1 MNEIIAVS
9 IVTLLAVM
17 SPGADFALVTRN
29 SYLYGRHLG
38 MCTAYGI
45 AMGVWVHISYSLI
58 GLTFLQQ
65 HLPSLIHLIQ
75 YIGAAYLIYIGYKTF
90 TQAPILFDENS
101 NQITRWQA
109 FRHGFL
115 TNSLNPKTTL
125 FVMSIYAQVM
135 TTTNNLHKLIG
146 YGIFISGSHFAWFC
160 LVALFCSTPF
170 IRNKILARQ
179 ISINRVIGCILSALG
194 LSLFFAHF

>member
-1 MNEIIAVS
+1 MNEIIAVG
-9 IVTLLAVM
+9 IVTLLAVI

-38 MCTAYGI
+38 ICTASGI

-58 GLTFLQQ
+58 GLSFLQQ
-65 HLPSLIHLIQ
+65 HLPKLIHLIQ

-101 NQITRWQA
+101 HQITRWQA
-109 FRHGFL
+109 IRHGFL

-125 FVMSIYAQVM
+125 FVMSIYSQVM
-135 TTTNNLHKLIG
+135 TSNNNLHTLIG
-146 YGIFISGSHFAWFC
+146 YGVFISSSHLAWFC
-160 LVALFCSTPF
+160 LVALFCSAPL

-179 ISINRVIGCILSALG
+179 VSINRVIGGILSALG
-194 LSLFFAHF
+194 LSLLFAHF

>member
-1 MNEIIAVS
+1 M
-9 IVTLLAVM
+9 LAVI

-101 NQITRWQA
+101 NDITQWQA
-109 FRHGFL
+109 IRHGFL

-125 FVMSIYAQVM
+125 FVMSIYAQLM
-135 TTTNNLHKLIG
+135 TTTNSLHTLIS
-146 YGIFISGSHFAWFC
+146 YGIFISGSHLAWFC

-170 IRNKILARQ
+170 IRNKILSRQ
-179 ISINRVIGCILSALG
+179 ISINRVIGCILSTLG
-194 LSLFFAHF
+194 LSLLFAHF

>member
-1 MNEIIAVS
+1 M
-9 IVTLLAVM
+9 LAVI

-58 GLTFLQQ
+58 GLSFLQK

-75 YIGAAYLIYIGYKTF
+75 YMGAAYLIYIGYKTF
-90 TQAPILFDENS
+90 TEAPILFDENS
-101 NQITRWQA
+101 HQITRWQA

-146 YGIFISGSHFAWFC
+146 YGFFISSSHLVWFC
-160 LVALFCSTPF
+160 LVALFCSAPF

>member
-90 TQAPILFDENS
+90 TQAPILFNENS

>member
-1 MNEIIAVS
+1 MNEIIAVG
-9 IVTLLAVM
+9 IVTLLAVI

-45 AMGVWVHISYSLI
+45 AIGVWVHISYSLI
-58 GLTFLQQ
+58 GLSFLQQ

-75 YIGAAYLIYIGYKTF
+75 YMGAAYLIYIGYKTF
-90 TQAPILFDENS
+90 TQAPILFDEN
-101 NQITRWQA
+101 NHQITRWQA

-135 TTTNNLHKLIG
+135 TSTNNLHTLIG
-146 YGIFISGSHFAWFC
+146 YGIFISGSHLAWFC
-160 LVALFCSTPF
+160 LVALFCSAPF

>member
-65 HLPSLIHLIQ
+65 HLPSLIRLIQ

-90 TQAPILFDENS
+90 SQAPILFDENS

-135 TTTNNLHKLIG
+135 TTTNNLHTLIG
-146 YGIFISGSHFAWFC
+146 YGIFISGSHLAWFC

>member
-1 MNEIIAVS
+1 MNEIIAVAL
-9 IVTLLAVM
+9 VTLLTVI

-38 MCTAYGI
+38 ICTAYGI

-65 HLPSLIHLIQ
+65 YLPNLIQLIQ
-75 YIGAAYLIYIGYKTF
+75 YIGAGYLIHIGYKTF
-90 TQAPILFDENS
+90 TQAAILFDENS
-101 NQITRWQA
+101 HQITRWQA
-109 FRHGFL
+109 IRHGFL

-125 FVMSIYAQVM
+125 FIMSIYAQVM
-135 TTTNNLHKLIG
+135 TSNNNLHTLIG
-146 YGIFISGSHFAWFC
+146 YGVFISGSHLAWFC
-160 LVALFCSTPF
+160 LVAIFCSAPL

-179 ISINRVIGCILSALG
+179 VSINRVIGCILSALG

>member
-1 MNEIIAVS
+1 M
-9 IVTLLAVM
+9 LAVI

-38 MCTAYGI
+38 MCTTYGI

-58 GLTFLQQ
+58 GLSFLQQ

-75 YIGAAYLIYIGYKTF
+75 YMGAAYLIYIGYKTF
-90 TQAPILFDENS
+90 AQAPILFDDNS
-101 NQITRWQA
+101 HQITRWQA
-109 FRHGFL
+109 IRHGFL

-125 FVMSIYAQVM
+125 FVMSIYAQLM
-135 TTTNNLHKLIG
+135 TTTNSLHTLIG
-146 YGIFISGSHFAWFC
+146 YGIFISGSHLAWFC

-170 IRNKILARQ
+170 IRNKILSRQ